1 MVKLG
6 FVSFDISP
14 FLGLQCTLGKF
25 DYVDKLYSSTLVPLF
40 VVTLIGCFYMREVVG
55 SILSNDDPEFM
66 KRANSYEVPEELQKK
81 IDERDLKQFLMVFAA
96 VDIDGSGVIDRAE
109 FTAAAKKYN
118 ANIEDGKIKVMAR
131 ALGFKGGQ
139 EVGVAEFLTMVHKA
153 RAEGKGNGFL
163 GMAEKVQG
171 QVTRIAGQTQINL
184 LLLWTFLILIGTST
198 IVLFFFKCDE
208 LNIPE
213 IEGGGTV
220 SFMFK
225 DYSVDCNGERYQA
238 TVPFCSL
245 MVLIYPVG
253 IPAMYT
259 TMLFSKRHILSS
271 WDEIKREEAMG
282 NPTIGHVT
290 FLVKSYEPK
299 YYYFEAL
306 DCFRR
311 LLLATVIGLVSYD
324 SAAGPVLGV
333 AFALGFTYVFNLRP
347 FQDPQG
353 DILGILLSHSLVLLF
368 LGATM
373 IKVGTAAVDQR
384 TFSYA
389 LFCVMC
395 AGPFAAFLMVGSIV
409 KHIMIAP
416 EIPAAVD
423 PENEVDSYTDD
434 VEEIDEVAIVS
445 RTNSRAAVASA
456 KQAAAASSK
465 NGRFGAG
472 LSSPG
477 LLRVKNGYTVD
488 VFVESAGCK
497 VPMVIKYLDKR
508 NGIAELAPGT
518 GSPADVPRIMFVTI
532 TQCEEALQD
541 AMMATMRSVL
551 EKRQMAA
558 AASSRPERASKA
570 FSPELLPSASPE
582 LAVLAPQVDEGLNEV
597 LKAAGISKFAL
608 PHGDAGAATLPAVSA
623 MDDSTLMRD
632 LKMSKQDVRRLRAH
646 LKQQEDNRYDDT
658 KLSSEV
664 GELGTVL

>member
-25 DYVDKLYSSTLVPLF
+25 DYVDKLYSSTLAPLL
-40 VVTLIGCFYMREVVG
+40 VVALIGCFYMREVVG

-311 LLLATVIGLVSYD
+311 LVLATVIGLVSAD

-333 AFALGFTYVFNLRP
+333 AFALGFTQVFALKP
-347 FQDPQG
+347 FRDPQ
-353 DILGILLSHSLVLLF
+353 DCTLNTILSHCLVLLF
-368 LGATM
+368 FGAFIIKAEADPGGSEDQKNFSLILIVILG
-373 IKVGTAAVDQR
+373 
-384 TFSYA
+384 
-389 LFCVMC
+389 

-409 KHIMIAP
+409 KLILCPPRMP
-416 EIPAAVD
+416 
-423 PENEVDSYTDD
+423 D
-434 VEEIDEVAIVS
+434 VEPE
-445 RTNSRAAVASA
+445 
-456 KQAAAASSK
+456 
-465 NGRFGAG
+465 GAED
-472 LSSPG
+472 
-477 LLRVKNGYTVD
+477 T
-488 VFVESAGCK
+488 ESEEEDDGGEETSECK
-497 VPMVIKYLDKR
+497 VKSTLIQK
-508 NGIAELAPGT
+508 
-518 GSPADVPRIMFVTI
+518 
-532 TQCEEALQD
+532 
-541 AMMATMRSVL
+541 
-551 EKRQMAA
+551 
-558 AASSRPERASKA
+558 
-570 FSPELLPSASPE
+570 
-582 LAVLAPQVDEGLNEV
+582 
-597 LKAAGISKFAL
+597 AGI
-608 PHGDAGAATLPAVSA
+608 PI
-623 MDDSTLMRD
+623 
-632 LKMSKQDVRRLRAH
+632 
-646 LKQQEDNRYDDT
+646 
-658 KLSSEV
+658 
-664 GELGTVL
+664 